1 MKVQIKTLL
10 KEPFEPA
17 PPLAI
22 RMANNL
28 DLAVL
33 DPMWPDEAVV
43 PKYICEQAS
52 AELHRLHEENKDL
65 RERLTQPEREWVG
78 LTDEEVDEIYIK
90 NIANANDFVRVAE
103 AKLKEKNT

>member
-52 AELHRLHEENKDL
+52 AELHRLQKINQILIEAMEKLARLGNEPMLGNSIGNKIAQDAL
-65 RERLTQPEREWVG
+65 EK
-78 LTDEEVDEIYIK
+78 IK
-90 NIANANDFVRVAE
+90 G
-103 AKLKEKNT
+103 

>member
-10 KEPFEPA
+10 KAPFDPA
-17 PPLAI
+17 PPLAV
-22 RMANNL
+22 RLANNL

-52 AELHRLHEENKDL
+52 AELHRLQKVNEVLVEAMEKL
-65 RERLTQPEREWVG
+65 ARLGNEPMLGNSIGNRIAQDALEK
-78 LTDEEVDEIYIK
+78 IK
-90 NIANANDFVRVAE
+90 E
-103 AKLKEKNT
+103 

>member
-43 PKYICEQAS
+43 PKYICAQAS
-52 AELHRLHEENKDL
+52 AELHRLQKANEILVEAMEKL
-65 RERLTQPEREWVG
+65 ARLGNEPMLGNSIGNRIAQDA
-78 LTDEEVDEIYIK
+78 LIK
-90 NIANANDFVRVAE
+90 ARGE
-103 AKLKEKNT
+103 T